1 MAQAQLEAACA
12 TWITAVSQQAVGAD
26 FAGDLK
32 SGVVLCNTINAL
44 KPGMITQI
52 NTQPAVFRQA
62 ENLTAFVLAAKM
74 LGVSNGDGF
83 VPEDLQ
89 KGRNLPKVA
98 VCVAALAQ
106 AAHAAGLTPHTVSS
120 PALEEVRQL
129 VAAQDAHNAAN
140 PLPSKLSLF
149 EANQAKAQSLSNG
162 QMKGNIIKSTDNQ
175 CSQSTLSFAET
186 NMAKSQKEASSA
198 ATQARSRNIV
208 NSASG
213 AGSGSGLSY
222 AETRQAAA
230 QKEASSV
237 NKQKDKLSS
246 NHGPASQSTLSFAEQ
261 SQANAQKIASGAN
274 AQSSSIVRTE
284 SGAGSNVLSL
294 SELKVLESQK
304 MISGAHATG
313 HNIVR
318 GDHGAVGPVVNSP

>member
-12 TWITAVSQQAVGAD
+12 AWITAVSNQVVGAD
-26 FAGDLK
+26 FAGDVK

-52 NTQPAVFRQA
+52 NTQPAAFRQA

-74 LGVSNGDGF
+74 LGVGNGDGF

-89 KGRNLPKVA
+89 KGRNVPKVA

-129 VAAQDAHNAAN
+129 AAAQDATNTAN

-149 EANQAKAQSLSNG
+149 EANQAKAQALSNG

-186 NMAKSQKEASSA
+186 NMAKTQKEASSA

-208 NSASG
+208 SSNSG
-213 AGSGSGLSY
+213 AGAQSVLSF
-222 AETRQAAA
+222 AEASQAAA
-230 QKEASSV
+230 QKNASAA

-246 NHGPASQSTLSFAEQ
+246 NHGPSSQSTLSFAEQ
-261 SQANAQKIASGAN
+261 SQAQAQKIASGAN
-274 AQSSSIVRTE
+274 ASGNSIVRTE

-294 SELKVLESQK
+294 AELKMLESQK
-304 MISGAHATG
+304 MNSGAHAAS

-318 GDHGAVGPVVNSP
+318 GDQHSAGPVVNGP